1 MVSEFFIG
9 LKVGATLSGVFDN
22 AFRSAR
28 ASLDELG
35 KTSLRLRDRQ
45 RELSDS
51 VERSRKAFAALDLPR
66 LERDHHKLE
75 LTLDRLRQRHDA
87 WLGSAKRG
95 QGVKLALPGVSQ
107 VSELV
112 AKCRVELQAS
122 VKVKAV
128 IEVEQRVLESQERQK
143 DATCNPRPPTV
154 PKRPTP
160 RGDGDDKAKAKAKA
174 KDAPPDL
181 ESTLKRL
188 RMPGIQ
194 RWIGVADAVQLSS
207 RGLSDA
213 AGKTHAVLSKGLGN
227 KALRYVH
234 GKLNPLLGGK
244 LPSVDSMLG
253 ALESTRDA
261 GDTVAKG
268 AARVGRAL
276 RRYADA
282 PGSVLAKIAAAS
294 EALLKEDGAKA
305 AAPGKAGGAGAKGK
319 AGGGKIRSAIRLLQG
334 LPAPDAT
341 PLIEFND
348 KLGGISRDVAKAAGT
363 VHKTLSHGMGNK
375 TLRYVHGKLNPLLGG
390 RLPSV
395 ESLLG
400 SVKALE
406 QGASKAG
413 EISDKVGKSLRRYQ
427 DTKGGLLSKLW
438 AAGSEWFKKD
448 TPGAT
453 QSETDKPGNSQSQ
466 ADKPGGCMEAKP
478 ENCCCCCQPVTRD
491 IDKPGD
497 SMDPDRGERK
507 KEDKREKEKKDSRRG
522 RDRKER
528 RPRSKPRPK
537 PSPKRRPSPKPN
549 PRRSPRPRRLPKGR
563 GLPGGIGDL
572 FRRGAALAKAGVKGL
587 GNALKQ
593 VPGMLRGGV
602 QKTGDWLK
610 SLPGKA
616 KAGAQGAAK
625 AAGSAASRIGAGM
638 KRLPGLARGGV
649 SGAAKL
655 ARTAALRAAPLL
667 KAGAGV
673 TKAGLGIGK
682 EVFKRT
688 GGLLKAGIAGS
699 VITVMEAGQEAWN
712 VGKSNRGQTEKNKEY
727 WKIGGK
733 AGGSIGGAAMGAAI
747 GSMILPGVGTLVGGV
762 IGHFAGK
769 YAGEWAGGK
778 AGNAIHG
785 APMPGKAKQPPAAP
799 PPAATQPPS
808 RPPKVDFNKPA
819 GMRGGGRA
827 EVTAS
832 ISVSAQAEVRARQLQ
847 RLQQGV
853 AAAKAPAKNAGGGMN
868 VTFAPHITVTAGA
881 AATVKQQVQQAVQLS
896 YAEFERLMRRY
907 EADRQRRSYSARA

>member
-51 VERSRKAFAALDLPR
+51 VERSRKAFAALDLPQ

-75 LTLDRLRQRHDA
+75 LTLERLRQRHDA
-87 WLGSAKRG
+87 WLASVKRG
-95 QGVKLALPGVSQ
+95 RGVKLALPGVSQ

-160 RGDGDDKAKAKAKA
+160 RGD
-174 KDAPPDL
+174 KDGKSKDVPPDL

-188 RMPGIQ
+188 RTPGIQ

-207 RGLSDA
+207 RWLSDA
-213 AGKTHAVLSKGLGN
+213 AGKTHEVLSKGLGN

-244 LPSVDSMLG
+244 LPSVDAMLG

-261 GDTVAKG
+261 GDTIAKG
-268 AARVGRAL
+268 AARVGQAL
-276 RRYADA
+276 RRYADT
-282 PGSVLAKIAAAS
+282 PGNVLAKIAAAS
-294 EALLKEDGAKA
+294 ETLLKEDGAKA
-305 AAPGKAGGAGAKGK
+305 AAGKTGGAAAKGK

-348 KLGGISRDVAKAAGT
+348 KVGGISRDVAKAAGT
-363 VHKTLSHGMGNK
+363 VHKTLSQGMGNK
-375 TLRYVHGKLNPLLGG
+375 ALRYVHGKLNPLLRGK
-390 RLPSV
+390 LPSV
-395 ESLLG
+395 DSILG

-406 QGASKAG
+406 EGATKAG

-438 AAGSEWFKKD
+438 AAGSEWFKEDK
-448 TPGAT
+448 PGAT
-453 QSETDKPGNSQSQ
+453 QSEADKPGATQSQ
-466 ADKPGGCMEAKP
+466 ADQPGDCMGAKP
-478 ENCCCCCQPVTRD
+478 ECCCCCQPATRD

-497 SMDPDRGERK
+497 SMDPDRDERK
-507 KEDKREKEKKDSRRG
+507 KEDKRDKEKKKDRRERG
-522 RDRKER
+522 RKER
-528 RPRSKPRPK
+528 RPKPRPK
-537 PSPKRRPSPKPN
+537 PQPKPR
-549 PRRSPRPRRLPKGR
+549 PKQGPRPRRLPRGR
-563 GLPGGIGDL
+563 GLPGGIGDV
-572 FRRGAALAKAGVKGL
+572 FRRGAALAKAGIQRL

-593 VPGMLRGGV
+593 VPGMLRSGL

-616 KAGAQGAAK
+616 KAGAQSAAR
-625 AAGSAASRIGAGM
+625 AAGSVASRVGAGL
-638 KRLPGLARGGV
+638 KRLPGLARGGIG
-649 SGAAKL
+649 SAAKL
-655 ARTAALRAAPLL
+655 ARTVAQRAAPLL
-667 KAGAGV
+667 KTGASV
-673 TKAGLGIGK
+673 AKAGLGIGK

-688 GGLLKAGIAGS
+688 GGLLKAGVAGS

-712 VGKSNRGQTEKNKEY
+712 VSKSNRSQTEKNKEY
-727 WKIGGK
+727 WKIGGR

-778 AGNAIHG
+778 VGKAIHG
-785 APMPGKAKQPPAAP
+785 APMPGKAKPAAGGAT
-799 PPAATQPPS
+799 PAAQ
-808 RPPKVDFNKPA
+808 
-819 GMRGGGRA
+819 
-827 EVTAS
+827 
-832 ISVSAQAEVRARQLQ
+832 AQAQAQTQARSQQLQ
-847 RLQQGV
+847 RLQQGGAV
-853 AAAKAPAKNAGGGMN
+853 AKAPAKSAGGGMN
-868 VTFAPHITVTAGA
+868 ISFAPHITVNAGA
-881 AATVKQQVQQAVQLS
+881 PAGVKQQVQQAMQLS
-896 YAEFERLMRRY
+896 FAEFERLMRRY

>member
-51 VERSRKAFAALDLPR
+51 VERSRKAFAALDLPQ
-66 LERDHHKLE
+66 LERDHRKLE
-75 LTLDRLRQRHDA
+75 LTLERLRRRHDA
-87 WLGSAKRG
+87 WLDSVKRG

-107 VSELV
+107 VSEMV

-128 IEVEQRVLESQERQK
+128 VEVEQRVLESQERQK

-160 RGDGDDKAKAKAKA
+160 RGDGGDKS

-181 ESTLKRL
+181 ESTLQRL
-188 RMPGIQ
+188 RTPGIQ

-207 RGLSDA
+207 RWLSDA
-213 AGKTHAVLSKGLGN
+213 AGKTHEVLSKGLGN

-244 LPSVDSMLG
+244 LPSVDAMLG

-261 GDTVAKG
+261 GDIVAKG
-268 AARVGRAL
+268 AARVGQAL
-276 RRYADA
+276 RRYADT

-294 EALLKEDGAKA
+294 ETLLKEDGAKA
-305 AAPGKAGGAGAKGK
+305 AQPGKAGGAAAKGK

-348 KLGGISRDVAKAAGT
+348 KVGSISRDVAKAAGT
-363 VHKTLSHGMGNK
+363 VHKTLSQGMGNK
-375 TLRYVHGKLNPLLGG
+375 ALRYVHGKLNPLLGG
-390 RLPSV
+390 KLPSV

-406 QGASKAG
+406 DGATKAG

-438 AAGSEWFKKD
+438 AAGSEWFKEDK
-448 TPGAT
+448 PGAT
-453 QSETDKPGNSQSQ
+453 QSETDKPGSSQSQ
-466 ADKPGGCMEAKP
+466 TDKPGGCMEAKP
-478 ENCCCCCQPVTRD
+478 ENCCCCCQPATRD
-491 IDKPGD
+491 IAKPGD
-497 SMDPDRGERK
+497 GMDPDRDQRK
-507 KEDKREKEKKDSRRG
+507 KEERRERG
-522 RDRKER
+522 RKER
-528 RPRSKPRPK
+528 RPRPKPRPK
-537 PSPKRRPSPKPN
+537 PGPKRRPSPQPRPS

-563 GLPGGIGDL
+563 GLPGGIGEA
-572 FRRGAALAKAGVKGL
+572 FRRGAALAKAGIKGL

-593 VPGMLRGGV
+593 VPGMLRSGA

-616 KAGAQGAAK
+616 KAGAQSAAR
-625 AAGSAASRIGAGM
+625 AAGSVASRVGAGL
-638 KRLPGLARGGV
+638 KRLPGLARGGIG
-649 SGAAKL
+649 GAAKL
-655 ARTAALRAAPLL
+655 AKAAAQRAAPLL

-673 TKAGLGIGK
+673 AKAGFGIGK

-688 GGLLKAGIAGS
+688 GGLLKAGVAGS
-699 VITVMEAGQEAWN
+699 VITALEAGQEAWN
-712 VGKSNRGQTEKNKEY
+712 VSKSNRSQTEKNKEY

-778 AGNAIHG
+778 VGQAIHG

-799 PPAATQPPS
+799 PAATQPPS
-808 RPPKVDFNKPA
+808 RPPKVDFGASA
-819 GMRGGGRA
+819 GKRGGVGA

-832 ISVSAQAEVRARQLQ
+832 VSVSAQAEVRARQLQ
-847 RLQQGV
+847 RLQQGG
-853 AAAKAPAKNAGGGMN
+853 AAAKSPGKSAGGGMN
-868 VTFAPHITVTAGA
+868 VTFAPHITVTASA

>member
-9 LKVGATLSGVFDN
+9 LKAGATLSGVFDN

-51 VERSRKAFAALDLPR
+51 VERSRKAFAALDLPQ

-87 WLGSAKRG
+87 WLDSVKRG

-143 DATCNPRPPTV
+143 DATCNPRPPTC

-160 RGDGDDKAKAKAKA
+160 RGDGDDKA

-188 RMPGIQ
+188 RTPGIQ

-207 RGLSDA
+207 RWLSDA
-213 AGKTHAVLSKGLGN
+213 AGKTHEVLSKGLGN

-261 GDTVAKG
+261 GDTIAKG

-294 EALLKEDGAKA
+294 EALLKEDGAKSA
-305 AAPGKAGGAGAKGK
+305 ASGKTGGAAAKGK

-348 KLGGISRDVAKAAGT
+348 KLGSISRDVAKAAGT
-363 VHKTLSHGMGNK
+363 VHKTLSQGMGNK
-375 TLRYVHGKLNPLLGG
+375 ALRYVHGKLNPLLGG
-390 RLPSV
+390 KLPSV
-395 ESLLG
+395 ESILG

-406 QGASKAG
+406 EGATKAG

-438 AAGSEWFKKD
+438 AAGTEWFKEDK
-448 TPGAT
+448 PGAT
-453 QSETDKPGNSQSQ
+453 QSQ
-466 ADKPGGCMEAKP
+466 ADKPGDCMEAKP

-497 SMDPDRGERK
+497 SMDPDRDERK
-507 KEDKREKEKKDSRRG
+507 KEDKRDKEKKNDRRERG
-522 RDRKER
+522 RKER
-528 RPRSKPRPK
+528 RPRPKPRPK
-537 PSPKRRPSPKPN
+537 PSPKRRPSPRPKPSPKPN

-616 KAGAQGAAK
+616 KAGAQSAAK

-655 ARTAALRAAPLL
+655 ARAAAQRAAPLL
-667 KAGAGV
+667 KAGVGV
-673 TKAGLGIGK
+673 AKAGLGIGK

-712 VGKSNRGQTEKNKEY
+712 VSKSNRSQTEKNKEY

-778 AGNAIHG
+778 VGNAIHG

-819 GMRGGGRA
+819 GMRGGGNA

-832 ISVSAQAEVRARQLQ
+832 VSVSAQAEVRARQLQ

-868 VTFAPHITVTAGA
+868 VTFAPHITVTASA

>member
-51 VERSRKAFAALDLPR
+51 VERSRKAFAALDLPQ

-87 WLGSAKRG
+87 WLDSVKRG
-95 QGVKLALPGVSQ
+95 KGVKLALPGVSQ

-143 DATCNPRPPTV
+143 DATCNPRPPTC

-160 RGDGDDKAKAKAKA
+160 RGDGDGKS

-188 RMPGIQ
+188 RTPGIQ

-207 RGLSDA
+207 RWLSDA
-213 AGKTHAVLSKGLGN
+213 AGKTHEVLSKGLGN

-244 LPSVDSMLG
+244 LPSVDAMLG

-261 GDTVAKG
+261 GDAIAKG

-348 KLGGISRDVAKAAGT
+348 KVGSISRDVAKAAGT
-363 VHKTLSHGMGNK
+363 VHKTLSQGMGNK
-375 TLRYVHGKLNPLLGG
+375 ALRYVHGKLNPLLGG
-390 RLPSV
+390 KLPSV
-395 ESLLG
+395 ESILG

-406 QGASKAG
+406 EGASKAG

-438 AAGSEWFKKD
+438 AAGSEWFKEDK
-448 TPGAT
+448 PGAT
-453 QSETDKPGNSQSQ
+453 QSQ
-466 ADKPGGCMEAKP
+466 ADKPGDCMEAKP
-478 ENCCCCCQPVTRD
+478 EKCCCCCCQPATRD

-497 SMDPDRGERK
+497 SMDPDRDERRK
-507 KEDKREKEKKDSRRG
+507 KERRDKEKKGDRRERG
-522 RDRKER
+522 RKER
-528 RPRSKPRPK
+528 RPRPKPRPK
-537 PSPKRRPSPKPN
+537 PQPRPKQG
-549 PRRSPRPRRLPKGR
+549 PRPRRLPKGR

-572 FRRGAALAKAGVKGL
+572 FRRGAALAKAGIKGL

-616 KAGAQGAAK
+616 KAGAQS
-625 AAGSAASRIGAGM
+625 AG
-638 KRLPGLARGGV
+638 
-649 SGAAKL
+649 KL
-655 ARTAALRAAPLL
+655 ARAAAQRAAPLL
-667 KAGAGV
+667 KAGVGV
-673 TKAGLGIGK
+673 AKAGLGIGK

-712 VGKSNRGQTEKNKEY
+712 VGKSNRSQTEKNKEY

-778 AGNAIHG
+778 VGNAIHG
-785 APMPGKAKQPPAAP
+785 APMPGKAKPPPAAL

-808 RPPKVDFNKPA
+808 RPPKVDFSKPA
-819 GMRGGGRA
+819 GKRGGVSA

-832 ISVSAQAEVRARQLQ
+832 VSVSAQAEVRARQLQ
-847 RLQQGV
+847 RLQQGG

>member
-51 VERSRKAFAALDLPR
+51 VERSRKAFAALDLPQ

-75 LTLDRLRQRHDA
+75 LTLERLRQRHDA
-87 WLGSAKRG
+87 WLDSVKRG
-95 QGVKLALPGVSQ
+95 QGVKFALPGVSQ

-160 RGDGDDKAKAKAKA
+160 RGDGGDKS

-181 ESTLKRL
+181 ESTLQRL
-188 RMPGIQ
+188 RTPGIQ

-207 RGLSDA
+207 RWLSDA
-213 AGKTHAVLSKGLGN
+213 AGKTHEALSKGLGN

-244 LPSVDSMLG
+244 LPSVDAMLG

-268 AARVGRAL
+268 AARVGQAL
-276 RRYADA
+276 RRYADT

-294 EALLKEDGAKA
+294 ETLLKEDGAKA
-305 AAPGKAGGAGAKGK
+305 AQPGKGGGAAAKGK

-348 KLGGISRDVAKAAGT
+348 KVGGISRDVAKVAGT
-363 VHKTLSHGMGNK
+363 VHKTLSQGMGNK
-375 TLRYVHGKLNPLLGG
+375 ALRYVHGKLNPLLGG
-390 RLPSV
+390 KLPSV
-395 ESLLG
+395 ESILG

-406 QGASKAG
+406 DGATKAG

-438 AAGSEWFKKD
+438 AAGSEWFKEDK
-448 TPGAT
+448 PGAT
-453 QSETDKPGNSQSQ
+453 QSQ
-466 ADKPGGCMEAKP
+466 ADKPGDCMGAKP
-478 ENCCCCCQPVTRD
+478 ENCCCCCQPATRD

-497 SMDPDRGERK
+497 GMDPDRDERRK
-507 KEDKREKEKKDSRRG
+507 KERRDKEKKGDRRERG
-522 RDRKER
+522 RKER
-528 RPRSKPRPK
+528 RPRPKPRPK
-537 PSPKRRPSPKPN
+537 PSPKRRPSPKPRPS

-563 GLPGGIGDL
+563 GLPGGIGEV
-572 FRRGAALAKAGVKGL
+572 FRRGAALAKAGIKGL

-616 KAGAQGAAK
+616 KAGAQSAAK
-625 AAGSAASRIGAGM
+625 AAGSVASRVGAGL
-638 KRLPGLARGGV
+638 KRLPGLARGGI
-649 SGAAKL
+649 GNAAKL
-655 ARTAALRAAPLL
+655 ARTVAQRAAPLL
-667 KAGAGV
+667 KTGAGV
-673 TKAGLGIGK
+673 AKAGLGIGK

-688 GGLLKAGIAGS
+688 GGLLKAGVAGS
-699 VITVMEAGQEAWN
+699 VITALEAGQEAWN
-712 VGKSNRGQTEKNKEY
+712 VSKSNRSQTEKNKEY

-778 AGNAIHG
+778 VGNAIHG
-785 APMPGKAKQPPAAP
+785 AAMPGKAKAPTAGGATPAPQAP
-799 PPAATQPPS
+799 AQLQ
-808 RPPKVDFNKPA
+808 
-819 GMRGGGRA
+819 
-827 EVTAS
+827 
-832 ISVSAQAEVRARQLQ
+832 AQAQAQARSQQLQ
-847 RLQQGV
+847 RLQQGG
-853 AAAKAPAKNAGGGMN
+853 AAARAPAKSAGGGMN
-868 VTFAPHITVTAGA
+868 ISFAPHITVNAGVPA
-881 AATVKQQVQQAVQLS
+881 GVKQQVQQAMQLS
-896 YAEFERLMRRY
+896 FAEFERLMRRY